1 MAPLS
6 APGAGG
12 ELKSEPTTEKRNRA
26 HRLALDGCDG
36 WVITDPPSVGETESV
51 RPYRPSTRGRDAHLL
66 RIFRDHHETLI
77 DRAPGIVTGD
87 RNRSSRCQSSWRRSL
102 PQGGN
107 QEDHQTEIDFEAEE
121 PHRRRCHSFPAP
133 FACATEAQPGA
144 IRLGQVIG
152 AASWLPRKIRDV
164 QATATRTSLVARLVG
179 QVLIDCEKYRPES
192 GIAR

>member
-87 RNRSSRCQSSWRRSL
+87 RNRSSRCQSSCALSAPRRNASTIDRGSSTISTTGVRRARCAFPKSVSGNCSHQKTCHRALVRRS
-102 PQGGN
+102 
-107 QEDHQTEIDFEAEE
+107 
-121 PHRRRCHSFPAP
+121 AP
-133 FACATEAQPGA
+133 KRWESS
-144 IRLGQVIG
+144 R
-152 AASWLPRKIRDV
+152 AARGVGPCRKVVTKMTTRPR
-164 QATATRTSLVARLVG
+164 
-179 QVLIDCEKYRPES
+179 
-192 GIAR
+192 